1 MKDTGDTAMISNV
14 FRDSNGGW
22 IGAVARLGLPV
33 VLALGLTYF
42 LVMRVETTQA
52 LIITNQAT
60 IAAAQVGIMA
70 SISEARATMTL
81 FSVDQQR
88 DTRIMTGLLL
98 QTCLNTSASE
108 AARAACVAVTIGK

>member
-1 MKDTGDTAMISNV
+1 MAERTTLKDILADG
-14 FRDSNGGW
+14 NGGW

-52 LIITNQAT
+52 LIINNQAS
-60 IAAAQVGIMA
+60 IVASQSAIIG
-70 SISEARATMTL
+70 SISEARVTMSL
-81 FSVDQQR
+81 FSGDQQR

-98 QTCLNTSASE
+98 QTCLNTASNE
-108 AARAACVAVTIGK
+108 MQRTACVAVTVGK